1 MLNNQSEESSQSN
14 KNSEQDDDN
23 DSEGCDSVG
32 FNINKNSR
40 KFKEKKDIKFL
51 GSKTQRN
58 NNNNETNMIYSEK
71 DKKFVDSFIPDIEG
85 LNKFLQ
91 NCTII
96 EINKEDIKEEIKNIP
111 KEKIFD
117 PDEFIRNNYQLK
129 EKNSISIEDLFLE
142 LDKNNNEKSQNLE
155 ALNEP
160 ISKVRNFNEI
170 LQEKNLDKQK
180 KEINDIINN
189 IKQMKIEEI
198 KENELNKLNIVF
210 DLDNTCV
217 YSTFIH
223 PNLIIELIEKFPQND
238 FKIIKFEYN
247 QNYIYYAF
255 IIRKGL
261 EEFLNCTKK
270 FCNFYINTLGMEQYG
285 KKIKDKLE
293 AIFKITFK
301 GFKGRVN
308 NSERNKFL
316 YDLSLEQKN
325 TIIFD
330 DKPIVWTKDKG
341 NIIISKFF
349 VDKKITLNNLR
360 NVNLENNESL
370 LFGDYSPFPFYKSS
384 ENNWQIQSLRLE
396 KKCPFYDLKNKKNK
410 KCYSGEYVESDKDEQ
425 QFLYMKET
433 VKLVYYLLYKYNIYV
448 PESLKIIRYNIF
460 YSCSFNL
467 NFYKKTPQKKQNER
481 DVNILKHIIINC
493 GGIICDEN
501 NFKGYTNYKYY
512 FVCTKDDYK
521 KNKDEINKQ
530 KIGKKSCK
538 VISDEFIINSFFF
551 MTYLGNENNNS
562 KYCLDLNEE
571 DDFDNY

>member
-238 FKIIKFEYN
+238 FKIIKLEHN
-247 QNYIYYAF
+247 GNYIYYAF

-384 ENNWQIQSLRLE
+384 ENNWQIQSLKLE
-396 KKCPFYDLKNKKNK
+396 KKCPFYDLKNK

-433 VKLVYYLLYKYNIYV
+433 VKLVYYLLYKYNIYA

-460 YSCSFNL
+460 YNCSFNL

-551 MTYLGNENNNS
+551 MTYSGNENNNS
-562 KYCLDLNEE
+562 KYCLDLNDE

>member
-51 GSKTQRN
+51 GSKTQRNN

-370 LFGDYSPFPFYKSS
+370 LFGDYSPFPFYKS
-384 ENNWQIQSLRLE
+384 
-396 KKCPFYDLKNKKNK
+396 CPFYDLKNK

-460 YSCSFNL
+460 YNCSFNL

-562 KYCLDLNEE
+562 KYCLDLNDE

>member
-32 FNINKNSR
+32 YNLNKNS
-40 KFKEKKDIKFL
+40 KIFKEKGDKKFL
-51 GSKTQRN
+51 NNKTKRN
-58 NNNNETNMIYSEK
+58 NNNDETNMIYSEK
-71 DKKFVDSFIPDIEG
+71 DKKFINSFILDKEE

-142 LDKNNNEKSQNLE
+142 LDKSNNEESQNLE
-155 ALNEP
+155 DLNEP

-217 YSTFIH
+217 YSTFIN

-308 NSERNKFL
+308 KSERNKFL

-396 KKCPFYDLKNKKNK
+396 KKCPFYDLKNKK
-410 KCYSGEYVESDKDEQ
+410 CYSGEYVESDKDEQ
-425 QFLYMKET
+425 QFLYIKET

-460 YSCSFNL
+460 YNCSFNL

-562 KYCLDLNEE
+562 KYCLDLNDE

>member
-51 GSKTQRN
+51 GSKTQRNN

-384 ENNWQIQSLRLE
+384 ENNWQIQSLKLE
-396 KKCPFYDLKNKKNK
+396 KKCPFYDKNK

-425 QFLYMKET
+425 QFLYMIEI
-433 VKLVYYLLYKYNIYV
+433 VKLIYYLLYKYNIYV

-460 YSCSFNL
+460 YNCSFNL

-521 KNKDEINKQ
+521 KNKEEINKQ
-530 KIGKKSCK
+530 KIGKKNCK

-562 KYCLDLNEE
+562 KYCLDLNDE

>member
-32 FNINKNSR
+32 YNLNKNS
-40 KFKEKKDIKFL
+40 KIFKEKGDKKFL
-51 GSKTQRN
+51 NNKTKRN
-58 NNNNETNMIYSEK
+58 NNNDETNMIYSEK
-71 DKKFVDSFIPDIEG
+71 DKKFINSFIPDKEE

-142 LDKNNNEKSQNLE
+142 LDKSNNEESQNLE
-155 ALNEP
+155 DLNEP

-396 KKCPFYDLKNKKNK
+396 KKCPFYDLKNKK
-410 KCYSGEYVESDKDEQ
+410 CYSGEYVESDKDEQ

-460 YSCSFNL
+460 YNCSFNL

-562 KYCLDLNEE
+562 KYCLDLNDE

>member
-293 AIFKITFK
+293 AIFKIAFK
-301 GFKGRVN
+301 GFKGRSN

-425 QFLYMKET
+425 QFLYMIEI
-433 VKLVYYLLYKYNIYV
+433 VKLIYYLLYKYNIFV

-460 YSCSFNL
+460 YNCSFNL

>member
-142 LDKNNNEKSQNLE
+142 LDKSNNEESQNLE

-293 AIFKITFK
+293 AIFKIAFK
-301 GFKGRVN
+301 GFKGRSN

-384 ENNWQIQSLRLE
+384 ENNWQIQSLKLE
-396 KKCPFYDLKNKKNK
+396 KKCPFYDLKNK

-433 VKLVYYLLYKYNIYV
+433 VKLVYYLLYKYNIYA

-460 YSCSFNL
+460 YNCSFNL

-493 GGIICDEN
+493 GGIIYDEN

-530 KIGKKSCK
+530 KIGKKNCK

-562 KYCLDLNEE
+562 KYCLDLNDE

>member
-51 GSKTQRN
+51 GSKTQRNN

-360 NVNLENNESL
+360 NVNLENDESL

-384 ENNWQIQSLRLE
+384 ENNWQIQSLKLE
-396 KKCPFYDLKNKKNK
+396 KKCPFYDLKNKN
-410 KCYSGEYVESDKDEQ
+410 CYSAEYVESDKDEQ

-460 YSCSFNL
+460 YNCSFNL

-481 DVNILKHIIINC
+481 DVNIPKHIIINC
-493 GGIICDEN
+493 GGIIYDEN

-562 KYCLDLNEE
+562 KYCLDLNDE

>member
-51 GSKTQRN
+51 GSKTQRNN

-142 LDKNNNEKSQNLE
+142 LDKSNNEESKNLE
-155 ALNEP
+155 DLNEP

-180 KEINDIINN
+180 KEINDIIHN

-223 PNLIIELIEKFPQND
+223 PNLIIELIEKFPLND
-238 FKIIKFEYN
+238 FKIIKLEHN
-247 QNYIYYAF
+247 GNYIYYAF

-293 AIFKITFK
+293 AIFKIVFK

-384 ENNWQIQSLRLE
+384 KNNWQIQSLKLE
-396 KKCPFYDLKNKKNK
+396 KKCPFYDLKNK

-460 YSCSFNL
+460 YNCSFNL

-562 KYCLDLNEE
+562 KYCLDLNDE

>member
-58 NNNNETNMIYSEK
+58 NNNNKTNMIYSEK

-238 FKIIKFEYN
+238 FKIIKLEHN
-247 QNYIYYAF
+247 GNYIYYAF

-384 ENNWQIQSLRLE
+384 ENNWQIQSLKLE
-396 KKCPFYDLKNKKNK
+396 KKCPFYDLKNK

-460 YSCSFNL
+460 YNCSFNL

-551 MTYLGNENNNS
+551 MTYSGNENNNS
-562 KYCLDLNEE
+562 KYCLDLNDE

>member
-1 MLNNQSEESSQSN
+1 M
-14 KNSEQDDDN
+14 
-23 DSEGCDSVG
+23 
-32 FNINKNSR
+32 
-40 KFKEKKDIKFL
+40 

-170 LQEKNLDKQK
+170 FQEKNLDKQK

-238 FKIIKFEYN
+238 FKIIKLEHN
-247 QNYIYYAF
+247 GNYIYYAF

-384 ENNWQIQSLRLE
+384 ENNWQIQSLKLE
-396 KKCPFYDLKNKKNK
+396 KKCPFYDLKNK

-460 YSCSFNL
+460 YNCSFNL

-562 KYCLDLNEE
+562 KYCLDLNDE

>member
-142 LDKNNNEKSQNLE
+142 LDKSNNEESQNLE
-155 ALNEP
+155 DLNEP

-238 FKIIKFEYN
+238 FKIIKLEHN
-247 QNYIYYAF
+247 GNYIYYAF

-293 AIFKITFK
+293 AIFKIAFK
-301 GFKGRVN
+301 GFKGRSN

-384 ENNWQIQSLRLE
+384 ENNWQIQSLKLE
-396 KKCPFYDLKNKKNK
+396 KKCPFYDLKNK

-433 VKLVYYLLYKYNIYV
+433 VKLVYYLLYKYNIYA

-460 YSCSFNL
+460 YNCSFNL

-493 GGIICDEN
+493 GGIIYDEN

-530 KIGKKSCK
+530 KIGKKNCK

-562 KYCLDLNEE
+562 KYCLDLNDE

>member
-396 KKCPFYDLKNKKNK
+396 KKCPFYDLKNKK
-410 KCYSGEYVESDKDEQ
+410 CYSGEYVESDKDEQ

-460 YSCSFNL
+460 YNCSFNL

-512 FVCTKDDYK
+512 FVSTKDDYK

-530 KIGKKSCK
+530 KIGKKNCK

-551 MTYLGNENNNS
+551 MTYLGKENNNS
-562 KYCLDLNEE
+562 KYCLDLNDE

>member
-142 LDKNNNEKSQNLE
+142 LDKSNNEESQNLE

-198 KENELNKLNIVF
+198 KENELNKLNIIF

-238 FKIIKFEYN
+238 FKIIKLEHN
-247 QNYIYYAF
+247 GNYIYYAF

-293 AIFKITFK
+293 AIFKIAFK
-301 GFKGRVN
+301 GFKGRSN

-384 ENNWQIQSLRLE
+384 ENNWQIQSLKLE
-396 KKCPFYDLKNKKNK
+396 KKCPFYDLKNK

-433 VKLVYYLLYKYNIYV
+433 VKLVYYLLYKYNIYA

-460 YSCSFNL
+460 YNCSFNL

-493 GGIICDEN
+493 GGIIYDEN

-530 KIGKKSCK
+530 KIGKKNCK

-562 KYCLDLNEE
+562 KYCLDLNDE

>member
-142 LDKNNNEKSQNLE
+142 LDKSNNEESQNLE

-238 FKIIKFEYN
+238 FKIIKLEHN
-247 QNYIYYAF
+247 GNYIYYAF

-293 AIFKITFK
+293 AIFKIAFK
-301 GFKGRVN
+301 GFKGRSN

-384 ENNWQIQSLRLE
+384 ENNWQIQSLKLE
-396 KKCPFYDLKNKKNK
+396 KKCPFYDLKNK

-433 VKLVYYLLYKYNIYV
+433 VKLVYYLLYKYNIYA

-460 YSCSFNL
+460 YNCSFNL

-493 GGIICDEN
+493 GGIIYDEN

-512 FVCTKDDYK
+512 FVCTKDNYK

-562 KYCLDLNEE
+562 KYCLDLNDE

>member
-384 ENNWQIQSLRLE
+384 ENNWQIQSLKLE
-396 KKCPFYDLKNKKNK
+396 KKCPFYDLKNK

-460 YSCSFNL
+460 YNCSFNL

-551 MTYLGNENNNS
+551 MTNLDNEKNNS
-562 KYCLDLNEE
+562 KYCLDLNDK

>member
-40 KFKEKKDIKFL
+40 NSKEKKDIKFL

-396 KKCPFYDLKNKKNK
+396 KKCPFYDLKNKK
-410 KCYSGEYVESDKDEQ
+410 CYSGEYVESDKDEQ
-425 QFLYMKET
+425 QFLYMIEI
-433 VKLVYYLLYKYNIYV
+433 VKLIYYLLYKYNIYV

-460 YSCSFNL
+460 YNCSFNL

-481 DVNILKHIIINC
+481 DINILKHIIINC

-562 KYCLDLNEE
+562 KYCLDLNDE

>member
-51 GSKTQRN
+51 GSKTQRNN

-142 LDKNNNEKSQNLE
+142 LDKNNNEKIQNLE

-160 ISKVRNFNEI
+160 ISKVRNFNEL

-384 ENNWQIQSLRLE
+384 ENNWQIQSIKLE
-396 KKCPFYDLKNKKNK
+396 KKCPFYDLKNK

-425 QFLYMKET
+425 QFLYMIEI
-433 VKLVYYLLYKYNIYV
+433 VKLIYYLLYKYNIYV

-460 YSCSFNL
+460 YNCSFNL
-467 NFYKKTPQKKQNER
+467 NFYKETPQKKQNER

-493 GGIICDEN
+493 GGIIYDEN

-512 FVCTKDDYK
+512 FVCTKDNYK

-551 MTYLGNENNNS
+551 MTNLDNENNNS
-562 KYCLDLNEE
+562 KYCLDLNDE

>member
-1 MLNNQSEESSQSN
+1 
-14 KNSEQDDDN
+14 
-23 DSEGCDSVG
+23 
-32 FNINKNSR
+32 
-40 KFKEKKDIKFL
+40 
-51 GSKTQRN
+51 
-58 NNNNETNMIYSEK
+58 
-71 DKKFVDSFIPDIEG
+71 
-85 LNKFLQ
+85 
-91 NCTII
+91 
-96 EINKEDIKEEIKNIP
+96 
-111 KEKIFD
+111 
-117 PDEFIRNNYQLK
+117 
-129 EKNSISIEDLFLE
+129 
-142 LDKNNNEKSQNLE
+142 
-155 ALNEP
+155 
-160 ISKVRNFNEI
+160 
-170 LQEKNLDKQK
+170 
-180 KEINDIINN
+180 
-189 IKQMKIEEI
+189 MKIEEI

-384 ENNWQIQSLRLE
+384 ENNWQIQSLKLE
-396 KKCPFYDLKNKKNK
+396 KKCPFYDLKNK

-425 QFLYMKET
+425 QFLYMIEI
-433 VKLVYYLLYKYNIYV
+433 VKLIYYLLYKYNIYV

-460 YSCSFNL
+460 YNCSFNL

-530 KIGKKSCK
+530 KIGKKNCK

-562 KYCLDLNEE
+562 KYCLDLNDE

>member
-32 FNINKNSR
+32 FNINKNTR

-142 LDKNNNEKSQNLE
+142 LDKNNNEKIQNLE

-301 GFKGRVN
+301 GFKGRSN

-384 ENNWQIQSLRLE
+384 ENNWQIQSLKLE
-396 KKCPFYDLKNKKNK
+396 KKCPFYDLKNK

-425 QFLYMKET
+425 QFLYMIEI
-433 VKLVYYLLYKYNIYV
+433 VKLIYYLLYKYNIYV

-460 YSCSFNL
+460 YNCSFNL

-562 KYCLDLNEE
+562 KYCLDLNDE

>member
-32 FNINKNSR
+32 YNLNKNS
-40 KFKEKKDIKFL
+40 KIFKEKGDKKFL
-51 GSKTQRN
+51 NNKTKRN
-58 NNNNETNMIYSEK
+58 NNNDETNMIYSEK
-71 DKKFVDSFIPDIEG
+71 DKKFINSFILDKEE

-142 LDKNNNEKSQNLE
+142 LDKSNNEESQNLE
-155 ALNEP
+155 DLNEP

-384 ENNWQIQSLRLE
+384 ENNWQIQSLKLE
-396 KKCPFYDLKNKKNK
+396 KKCPFYDLKNK

-425 QFLYMKET
+425 QFLYIKET

-460 YSCSFNL
+460 YNCSFNL

-551 MTYLGNENNNS
+551 MTNLDNEKNNS
-562 KYCLDLNEE
+562 KYCLDLNDK

>member
-142 LDKNNNEKSQNLE
+142 LDKSNNEESQNLE

-238 FKIIKFEYN
+238 FKIIKLEHN
-247 QNYIYYAF
+247 GNYIYYAF

-293 AIFKITFK
+293 AIFKIAFK
-301 GFKGRVN
+301 GFKGRSN

-384 ENNWQIQSLRLE
+384 ENNWQIQSLKLE
-396 KKCPFYDLKNKKNK
+396 KKCPFYDLKNK

-433 VKLVYYLLYKYNIYV
+433 VKLVYYLLYKYNIYA

-460 YSCSFNL
+460 YNCSFNL

-493 GGIICDEN
+493 GGIIYDEN

-530 KIGKKSCK
+530 KIGKKNCK

-562 KYCLDLNEE
+562 KYCLDLNDE

>member
-170 LQEKNLDKQK
+170 FQEKNLDKQK

-223 PNLIIELIEKFPQND
+223 PNLIIELIEKFPLND
-238 FKIIKFEYN
+238 FKIIKLEHN
-247 QNYIYYAF
+247 GNYIYYAF

-384 ENNWQIQSLRLE
+384 ENNWQIQSLKLE
-396 KKCPFYDLKNKKNK
+396 KKCPFYDLKNK

-460 YSCSFNL
+460 YNCSFNL

-562 KYCLDLNEE
+562 KYCLDLNDE

>member
-32 FNINKNSR
+32 YNLNKNS
-40 KFKEKKDIKFL
+40 KIFKEKGDKKFL
-51 GSKTQRN
+51 NNKTKRN
-58 NNNNETNMIYSEK
+58 NNNDETNMIYSEK

-142 LDKNNNEKSQNLE
+142 LDKSNNEESQNLE
-155 ALNEP
+155 DLNEP

-384 ENNWQIQSLRLE
+384 ENNWQIQSLKLE
-396 KKCPFYDLKNKKNK
+396 KKCPFYDLKNK

-425 QFLYMKET
+425 QFLYIKET

-460 YSCSFNL
+460 YNCSFNL

-562 KYCLDLNEE
+562 KYCLDLNDE

>member
-14 KNSEQDDDN
+14 ENSGQGGDN

-51 GSKTQRN
+51 GSKTQRNNN

-396 KKCPFYDLKNKKNK
+396 KKCPFYDLKNKK
-410 KCYSGEYVESDKDEQ
+410 CYSGEYVESDKDEQ
-425 QFLYMKET
+425 QFLYMKEI

-460 YSCSFNL
+460 YNCSFNL

-551 MTYLGNENNNS
+551 MTYSGNENNNS
-562 KYCLDLNEE
+562 KYCLDLNDE

>member
-32 FNINKNSR
+32 YNLNKNS
-40 KFKEKKDIKFL
+40 KIFKEKGDKKFL
-51 GSKTQRN
+51 NNKTKRN
-58 NNNNETNMIYSEK
+58 NNNDETNMIYSEK
-71 DKKFVDSFIPDIEG
+71 DKKFINSFILDKEE

-142 LDKNNNEKSQNLE
+142 LDKSNNEESQNLE
-155 ALNEP
+155 DLNEP

-396 KKCPFYDLKNKKNK
+396 KKCPFYDLKNKK
-410 KCYSGEYVESDKDEQ
+410 CYSGEYVESDKDEQ

-460 YSCSFNL
+460 YNCSFNL

-562 KYCLDLNEE
+562 KYCLDLNDE

>member
-142 LDKNNNEKSQNLE
+142 LDKNNNEKIQNLE

-160 ISKVRNFNEI
+160 ISKVRNFNEL

-301 GFKGRVN
+301 GFKGRSN

-384 ENNWQIQSLRLE
+384 ENNWQIQSLKLE
-396 KKCPFYDLKNKKNK
+396 KKCPFYDLKNK

-425 QFLYMKET
+425 QFLYMIEI
-433 VKLVYYLLYKYNIYV
+433 VKLIYYLLYKYNIYV

-460 YSCSFNL
+460 YNCSFNL

-493 GGIICDEN
+493 GGIIYDEN

-551 MTYLGNENNNS
+551 MINLDNENNNS
-562 KYCLDLNEE
+562 KYCLDLNDE

>member
-189 IKQMKIEEI
+189 IKQMEIEEI

-384 ENNWQIQSLRLE
+384 ENNWQIQSLKLE
-396 KKCPFYDLKNKKNK
+396 KKCPFYDLKNKK
-410 KCYSGEYVESDKDEQ
+410 CYSGEYVESAKDEQ
-425 QFLYMKET
+425 QFLYMIEI
-433 VKLVYYLLYKYNIYV
+433 VKLIYYLLYKYNIYV

-460 YSCSFNL
+460 YNCSFNL

-562 KYCLDLNEE
+562 KYCLDLNDE